1 LSRESPFR
9 NFKPGKGVSR
19 FGDSKG
25 CPALS
30 KNHSYSLREEFF
42 NSLTHGVGAAFSVA
56 ALTLMVVFAV
66 FGADPWRIVSVSI
79 FGATLIILYL
89 ASTLYHA
96 FQHPVIKRYLRVFDH
111 CSIYLLIAGTYTP
124 FLLVSLRGPWG
135 WSMFALLWSCAVA
148 GCVFKMFCIG
158 RWDKLATLM
167 YVAMGWLVLI
177 ALKPVIDAV
186 PVGALLLMLVGGLA
200 YTGGVVFYLWDR
212 IPYNHAIW
220 HLFVLGGSLAHFFA
234 IFFYIALPSA

>member
-1 LSRESPFR
+1 M
-9 NFKPGKGVSR
+9 
-19 FGDSKG
+19 
-25 CPALS
+25 S

>member
-1 LSRESPFR
+1 
-9 NFKPGKGVSR
+9 
-19 FGDSKG
+19 
-25 CPALS
+25 
-30 KNHSYSLREEFF
+30 
-42 NSLTHGVGAAFSVA
+42 
-56 ALTLMVVFAV
+56 
-66 FGADPWRIVSVSI
+66 
-79 FGATLIILYL
+79 
-89 ASTLYHA
+89 
-96 FQHPVIKRYLRVFDH
+96 
-111 CSIYLLIAGTYTP
+111 
-124 FLLVSLRGPWG
+124 
-135 WSMFALLWSCAVA
+135 
-148 GCVFKMFCIG
+148 MFCIG